1 MYAICP
7 FCHQKYEIEQEHIGV
22 STECINCKQRFVI
35 REYQGGKIESVAV
48 PAVKDIKI
56 PARKEYKVLTRK
68 DDWLTEEVNPEAL
81 ENILNEYASQGWR
94 VVSAVTAQV
103 FGILAGKRDEIVI
116 ILERDKI

>member
-7 FCHQKYEIEQEHIGV
+7 FCHQKYEIEQEHIGT
-22 STECINCKQRFVI
+22 STECIKCGQSFVI
-35 REYQGGKIESVAV
+35 KEYRSDKIDSVAV
-48 PAVKDIKI
+48 PAGRDIKVR
-56 PARKEYKVLTRK
+56 ARKEYKVLTRK

-103 FGILAGKRDEIVI
+103 FGLLAGKRDEIVI